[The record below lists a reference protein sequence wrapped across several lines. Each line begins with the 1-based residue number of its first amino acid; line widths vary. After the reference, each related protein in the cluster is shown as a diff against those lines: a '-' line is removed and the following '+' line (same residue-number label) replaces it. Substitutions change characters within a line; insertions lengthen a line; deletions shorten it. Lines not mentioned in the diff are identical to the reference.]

1 MSSAHVV
8 GTLADEDKYFYNEE
22 YGLPI
27 ITSLFRGHLGRDVLE
42 IGAGTV
48 AIAEWLVRE
57 GAHVTAVE
65 PEPIL
70 ARKIRAKFGDGDD
83 VRVIEAD
90 SVGAYARL
98 AAEGRTFDTVLCVS
112 VLEHIADD
120 RREFAMAAAALR
132 PGGRYLVFVPAIPLL
147 YSRID
152 RETGHVR
159 RYTKRRFRELC
170 NGAGLEVVSLR
181 YFEVLGILPY
191 LLVYKLLRRATIT
204 SSSTGVY
211 NNVILPLSS
220 LVDKVLRGRLIGK
233 NLVLVARKP

>member
-22 YGLPI
+22 HGLPI

-42 IGAGTV
+42 IGAGTG

-83 VRVIEAD
+83 VRVIETD

-132 PGGRYLVFVPAIPLL
+132 PGGRYLVFVPAMPLL

>member
-1 MSSAHVV
+1 MTSAHVV

-22 YGLPI
+22 HGLPI
-27 ITSLFRGHLGRDVLE
+27 ITALFRGHLGRDVLE
-42 IGAGTV
+42 IGAGTG

-83 VRVIEAD
+83 VRVIETD

-132 PGGRYLVFVPAIPLL
+132 PGGRYLVFVPAMPLL

-159 RYTKRRFRELC
+159 RYTKRRFRDLC

>member
-1 MSSAHVV
+1 MTSAHVV

-22 YGLPI
+22 HGLPI
-27 ITSLFRGHLGRDVLE
+27 ITSLFRGHLGRNVLE
-42 IGAGTV
+42 IGAGTG

-98 AAEGRTFDTVLCVS
+98 AAESRTFDTVLCVS

-132 PGGRYLVFVPAIPLL
+132 PGGRYLVFVPAMPLL
-147 YSRID
+147 FSRID

-159 RYTKRRFRELC
+159 RYTKRRFRDLC

-191 LLVYKLLRRATIT
+191 LVVYKLLRRATIT

>member
-1 MSSAHVV
+1 MTAPHVV

-22 YGLPI
+22 HGLPI
-27 ITSLFRGHLGRDVLE
+27 ITSLFRAHLGRDVLE
-42 IGAGTV
+42 IGAGTG
-48 AIAEWLVRE
+48 AIARWLVDE

-70 ARKIRAKFGDGDD
+70 ARRIRAKFADVDD

-90 SVGAYARL
+90 SVGAHAAL
-98 AAEGRTFDTVLCVS
+98 VAEGRTFDTVLCVS

-120 RREFAMAAAALR
+120 RREFAMAASMLR
-132 PGGRYLVFVPAIPLL
+132 PGGHYLVFVPAMPLL
-147 YSRID
+147 YARID

-170 NGAGLEVVSLR
+170 RGAGLEVVSLR

-191 LLVYKLLRRATIT
+191 LVVYKFLRRASIT

-211 NNVILPLSS
+211 NNVILPLSA
-220 LVDKVLRGRLIGK
+220 LLDKVLRGRLIGK
-233 NLVLVARKP
+233 NLVLVARRP